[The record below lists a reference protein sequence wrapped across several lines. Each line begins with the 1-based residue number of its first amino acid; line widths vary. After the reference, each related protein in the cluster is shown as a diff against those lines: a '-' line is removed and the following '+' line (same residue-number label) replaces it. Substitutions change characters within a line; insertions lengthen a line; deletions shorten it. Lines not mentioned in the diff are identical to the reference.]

1 MSRNIFSENSWR
13 DYVYW
18 QTEDRKTLKRINQL
32 LADISRN
39 GNTGIGKPEPLTG
52 NFSGYWSR
60 RINQQD
66 RLVYKISEEDIYI
79 LACRYHYRKSK

>member
-1 MSRNIFSENSWR
+1 MSRYIFSDNSWQ

-18 QTEDRKTLKRINQL
+18 QTEDRKTLKRINL
-32 LADISRN
+32 LLSDISRN

-52 NFSGYWSR
+52 NFTGYWSR

-66 RLVYKISEEDIYI
+66 RLIYKINENDIYV
-79 LACRYHYRKSK
+79 LACRYHYKK